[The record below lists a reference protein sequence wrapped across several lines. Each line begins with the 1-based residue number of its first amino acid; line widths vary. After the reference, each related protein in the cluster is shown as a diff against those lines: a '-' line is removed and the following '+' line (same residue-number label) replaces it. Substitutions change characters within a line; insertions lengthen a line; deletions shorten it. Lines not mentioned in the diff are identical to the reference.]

1 MDLLRELKKRQ
12 RSSQGKLK
20 LMSICIDGNKADC
33 KRNLERDSISWPNIC
48 NGDLLADKTL
58 LKLGLIG
65 IPDNIVLKN
74 GKIVARSLKK
84 NELNS
89 KLDQLLK

>member
-33 KRNLERDSISWPNIC
+33 KRNPERDSISWPNVC

-65 IPDNIVLKN
+65 IPRQHRAEEWQNR
-74 GKIVARSLKK
+74 GA
-84 NELNS
+84 EPEEE
-89 KLDQLLK
+89 